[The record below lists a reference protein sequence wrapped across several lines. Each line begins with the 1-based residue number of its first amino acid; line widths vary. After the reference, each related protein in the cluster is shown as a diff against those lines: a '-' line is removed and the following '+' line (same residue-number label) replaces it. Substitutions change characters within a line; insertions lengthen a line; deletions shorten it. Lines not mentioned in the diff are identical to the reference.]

1 MGNLGITILANGH
14 FVVSSQNWDD
24 AENSRIDVGA
34 VTWVH
39 SELGLEGPVSRDN
52 SLIGG
57 SEQDFVGRGGLNTG
71 VVALTNGHY
80 VVGSVF
86 WKPAGGNT
94 TAVGAVTWCNGT
106 TGQTGIVSTA
116 NSLTGST
123 TEDRIGMQVAAL
135 ANGNYVAGSVSWDN
149 PETLIPNAGAVAWGN
164 GNGGLSGP
172 IGSHNALI
180 GTTADDNVGAE
191 VDVLPDGN
199 YLVRMPRWDLLS
211 PPTVDVGAITWCNG
225 LTGRIGPVTPENSL
239 HGSTTQDQIGQ
250 IRPAQLPNG
259 KFVVSCPSWDRPAP
273 QPIANAGAVM
283 LWEDDGQTVGPLT
296 VANSLT
302 GVSSGDLIGQGAP
315 SITVLANGHF
325 VVASQFWRNPATG
338 AASAGAITWCD
349 GNLGRPGQSVTP
361 ENSLTGSSAND
372 WFARVVGLKND
383 NFVAFGPNWDSSSP
397 PLPDVG
403 AVVWCDGSI
412 GRPNQTVSQSNALIG
427 TSANDLLGDGGSVVA
442 LANGHYIVGSHVW
455 DHPVRNIA
463 NIGAVLW
470 CNGTTGRSGPIDPEQ
485 ALIGTMA
492 DDRVGAR
499 GIFALTNGH
508 YVVPTGNWNSSAGA
522 VTWCD
527 GFTGFA
533 GEINPENS
541 LIGNTARDSIG
552 DVIRITP
559 DGNYIAI
566 SELYTHNGIAGAGSV
581 TYGLGIR
588 GTRGQVSETNSVFG
602 TTEGSIRGVHYDPI
616 RSRIFVGRGSPSA
629 ILAFRPTPLGK
640 FQSID
645 HSPNSIRLTLPLT
658 PEQKAGIEYA
668 GIIPPPN
675 GWLDLGPVTIDGGL
689 GIFIDTDASRLAQPS
704 GFYRAYPR

>member
-1 MGNLGITILANGH
+1 
-14 FVVSSQNWDD
+14 
-24 AENSRIDVGA
+24 
-34 VTWVH
+34 
-39 SELGLEGPVSRDN
+39 
-52 SLIGG
+52 
-57 SEQDFVGRGGLNTG
+57 
-71 VVALTNGHY
+71 
-80 VVGSVF
+80 
-86 WKPAGGNT
+86 
-94 TAVGAVTWCNGT
+94 
-106 TGQTGIVSTA
+106 
-116 NSLTGST
+116 
-123 TEDRIGMQVAAL
+123 
-135 ANGNYVAGSVSWDN
+135 
-149 PETLIPNAGAVAWGN
+149 PEHP
-164 GNGGLSGP
+164 
-172 IGSHNALI
+172 
-180 GTTADDNVGAE
+180 
-191 VDVLPDGN
+191 
-199 YLVRMPRWDLLS
+199 
-211 PPTVDVGAITWCNG
+211 
-225 LTGRIGPVTPENSL
+225 
-239 HGSTTQDQIGQ
+239 
-250 IRPAQLPNG
+250 
-259 KFVVSCPSWDRPAP
+259 
-273 QPIANAGAVM
+273 
-283 LWEDDGQTVGPLT
+283 
-296 VANSLT
+296 
-302 GVSSGDLIGQGAP
+302 SGDLIGQGAP

-338 AASAGAITWCD
+338 AAAAGAITWCD
-349 GNLGRPGQSVTP
+349 GNLGRPGQLVTP

-372 WFARVVGLKND
+372 WFARVVGLKNG
-383 NFVAFGPNWDSSSP
+383 NFVAFGPNWDNSSP
-397 PLPDVG
+397 PMPDVG

-412 GRPNQTVSQSNALIG
+412 GRPNQTVSQSNALVG
-427 TSANDLLGDGGSVVA
+427 TTANDLLGDGGRVVA

-552 DVIRITP
+552 DEIRITP

-566 SELYTHNGIAGAGSV
+566 SELYSHNGIAGAGAV
-581 TYGLGIR
+581 TYGFGIR
-588 GTRGQVSETNSVFG
+588 GTIGQVSETNSVFG
-602 TTEGSIRGVHYDPI
+602 TANGSIRGVHYDPI

-645 HSPNSIRLTLPLT
+645 RSPNSIRLTLPLT

-668 GIIPPPN
+668 GIIPPSQ
-675 GWLDLGPVTIDGGL
+675 WLARSRPSHNRWRSWHFHRHRCLPTRPTFRILPRLSPLNLIWIPSEDQTRNPHNKGTGTLLFSIKGTGTYFHSP
-689 GIFIDTDASRLAQPS
+689 GILVQVHSSTRFHPSMAFSSSFPPIPSRHFSIKGQALYYSRLKGQAL
-704 GFYRAYPR
+704 